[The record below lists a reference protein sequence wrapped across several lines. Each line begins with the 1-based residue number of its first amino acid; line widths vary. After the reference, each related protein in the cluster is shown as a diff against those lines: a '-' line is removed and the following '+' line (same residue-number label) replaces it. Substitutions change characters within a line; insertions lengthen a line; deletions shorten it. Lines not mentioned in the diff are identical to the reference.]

1 MAVCLIIGAAV
12 VVGGPAMKTAT
23 SKSYKNKVKAMR
35 DEGKFEYIAIGEVTY
50 TYTRPLRGTAINEPI
65 YSSIAY
71 MKQEMEGSGDNR
83 ILAVVRKRND
93 SVNFVMLDRS
103 SSKKRFDK
111 KNPLNSCSIDPNL
124 KTNSGELI
132 VASRDLK
139 VLRKNANTFLIEDTD
154 YRSTQT
160 HRKVLEIQVKNTKR
174 TPMGKDRLSGMALCE
189 LLNHMANKGSVP
201 RDFPSI
207 STRDCMM
214 KDENKASSSS
224 ISSSSSSSSSV
235 QSPVDENTS
244 ENEDMMVSD
253 PDLTPPANDD
263 AFVTVDSNEVI
274 SSDELDAVIT
284 IATATATSE
293 EYDEDVIHV
302 AMATAVE

>member
-1 MAVCLIIGAAV
+1 M
-12 VVGGPAMKTAT
+12 
-23 SKSYKNKVKAMR
+23 S
-35 DEGKFEYIAIGEVTY
+35 
-50 TYTRPLRGTAINEPI
+50 
-65 YSSIAY
+65 
-71 MKQEMEGSGDNR
+71 
-83 ILAVVRKRND
+83 
-93 SVNFVMLDRS
+93 
-103 SSKKRFDK
+103 
-111 KNPLNSCSIDPNL
+111 
-124 KTNSGELI
+124 
-132 VASRDLK
+132 
-139 VLRKNANTFLIEDTD
+139 
-154 YRSTQT
+154 
-160 HRKVLEIQVKNTKR
+160 
-174 TPMGKDRLSGMALCE
+174 
-189 LLNHMANKGSVP
+189 NKGSVP

-224 ISSSSSSSSSV
+224 ISSSSSSSSI
-235 QSPVDENTS
+235 QSPIDENAS